1 MTMSEHATGN
11 AEATENPPRLARLP
25 FSIFATIM
33 GLSGLAIATEKV
45 QMHYAPASTSALSIS
60 HVLTGGVI
68 LLFIFLAALQ
78 TLRLLR
84 HSSAIKAEWKHPVRI
99 SFFPAAS
106 IGLLLISIAIL
117 PHHQPISQYIW
128 MTGTIL
134 QFILAF
140 LVINTWINATHF
152 EPHHVNPAWF
162 IPAVGNV
169 IVPIAG
175 VAHGYTEISWF
186 FFAFGIVFWLVLL
199 VIVMNRLFFH
209 HPLHEHMI
217 PTLCILI
224 APPAVGFLAYVKLTG
239 GIDAF
244 AHVLYYAAL
253 AFTIIVAMQ
262 ISTFRRLSFVLSW
275 WAYSFPLTA
284 ITIATL
290 VMAEHARNTVL
301 EMLGLGLYAAAILV
315 ITGLSVRTLI
325 GVAKG
330 EI

>member
-1 MTMSEHATGN
+1 MSENPNGN
-11 AEATENPPRLARLP
+11 ADSSQTPPRLARLP

-45 QMHYAPASTSALSIS
+45 EQHFASMLPISHILTAIVVFLFVFLSILQILRLIRYPSAL
-60 HVLTGGVI
+60 
-68 LLFIFLAALQ
+68 
-78 TLRLLR
+78 
-84 HSSAIKAEWKHPVRI
+84 KAEWQHPVRI

-117 PHHQPISQYIW
+117 PHHKEASLYIW
-128 MTGTIL
+128 MAGTII
-134 QFILAF
+134 QFSLAF

-175 VAHGYTEISWF
+175 IAHGFEEISWF
-186 FFAFGIVFWLVLL
+186 FFAFGMIFWLVLL

-224 APPAVGFLAYVKLTG
+224 APPAVGFLAYFKLSG
-239 GIDAF
+239 GVDAF

-253 AFTIIVAMQ
+253 AFTIIITMQ
-262 ISTFRRLSFVLSW
+262 IGTFRRLTFVLSW

-290 VMAEHARNTVL
+290 VMAEHANNTVL
-301 EMLGLGLYAAAILV
+301 EMLGLALYTAAVLV

>member
-1 MTMSEHATGN
+1 M
-11 AEATENPPRLARLP
+11 TENVTGAAGQGESPSRLARLP

-45 QMHYAPASTSALSIS
+45 EQHYASVLPVS
-60 HVLTGGVI
+60 HILTAIAVF
-68 LLFIFLAALQ
+68 LFIFLSILQMLRLIRHGAAL
-78 TLRLLR
+78 
-84 HSSAIKAEWKHPVRI
+84 KAEWRHPVRI

-117 PHHQPISQYIW
+117 PHHKDISLYVW
-128 MTGTIL
+128 AVGTVL
-134 QFILAF
+134 QFTLSF
-140 LVINTWINATHF
+140 LVINTWINATRF

-175 VAHGYTEISWF
+175 MAHGFEEVSWF
-186 FFAFGIVFWLVLL
+186 FFAFGIIFWLVLL

-224 APPAVGFLAYVKLTG
+224 APPAVGFLAYLRLTG
-239 GIDAF
+239 GVDAF
-244 AHVLYYAAL
+244 AHILYYVAL
-253 AFTIIVAMQ
+253 AFTIIIVMQ
-262 ISTFRRLSFVLSW
+262 IGTFRRLSFVLSW

-290 VMAEHARNTVL
+290 VMAEHAQNTVL
-301 EMLGLGLYAAAILV
+301 ELLGLTLYTAAVLV

>member
-1 MTMSEHATGN
+1 MSENIKANDIPPEDT
-11 AEATENPPRLARLP
+11 PRLARLP
-25 FSIFATIM
+25 ISIFATIM

-45 QMHYAPASTSALSIS
+45 EQHFDSALPVS
-60 HVLTGGVI
+60 HILTALVIFLFI
-68 LLFIFLAALQ
+68 LLTALQ
-78 TLRLLR
+78 ILRLIR
-84 HSSAIKAEWKHPVRI
+84 YPSAVRAEWQHPVRI

-117 PHHQPISQYIW
+117 PHHKEASLYIW
-128 MTGTIL
+128 GVGTAI
-134 QFILAF
+134 QFTLAF

-175 VAHGYTEISWF
+175 IVHGFEEISWF
-186 FFAFGIVFWLVLL
+186 FFAFGMIFWLILL

-209 HPLHEHMI
+209 HPLHQHMI

-224 APPAVGFLAYVKLTG
+224 APPAVGFLAYFKLTG
-239 GIDAF
+239 GVDAF
-244 AHVLYYAAL
+244 AHILYYAAL
-253 AFTIIVAMQ
+253 AFTIIIMMQ
-262 ISTFRRLSFVLSW
+262 IGTFRRLSFVLSW

-290 VMAEHARNTVL
+290 VMAEHANNTVL
-301 EMLGLGLYAAAILV
+301 EMLGLTLYTAAVMV
-315 ITGLSVRTLI
+315 ITGLSVRTLL

>member
-1 MTMSEHATGN
+1 MPELSPDNTAQT
-11 AEATENPPRLARLP
+11 TPPSRLARLP

-45 QMHYAPASTSALSIS
+45 EQHYNAPLTLSHII
-60 HVLTGGVI
+60 TAAVI
-68 LLFIFLAALQ
+68 LLFILLSVLQLMRFIRHRAAV
-78 TLRLLR
+78 
-84 HSSAIKAEWKHPVRI
+84 KAEWQHPVRI

-106 IGLLLISIAIL
+106 IGLLLISIALL
-117 PHHQPISQYIW
+117 PHHPEISRNIW
-128 MTGTIL
+128 LVGTAL
-134 QFILAF
+134 QAVLAF

-175 VAHGYTEISWF
+175 VAHGFTEISWF
-186 FFAFGIVFWLVLL
+186 FFAFGIIFWLILL

-224 APPAVGFLAYVKLTG
+224 APPAVGFLAYLKLSG

-244 AHVLYYAAL
+244 AHILYYSAL

-262 ISTFRRLSFVLSW
+262 IQTFRRLSFTLSW

-284 ITIATL
+284 ITIATM
-290 VMAEHARNTVL
+290 VMAEHSGNAML
-301 EMLGLGLYAAAILV
+301 EMLGLGLYTAAILV
-315 ITGLSVRTLI
+315 IAGLGARTLI
-325 GVAKG
+325 GVTKG